1 VVRLAATFLVLLA
14 IAGTPAL
21 AQERPCTVADGSRPS
36 VGLVLSGGGALGA
49 AHVGVL
55 EVLEELRVPV
65 DCVAGT
71 SMGAI
76 VGGLYAMGLSADE
89 LDRTV
94 LETDWRDLLDD
105 TTSRRDLPF
114 RRKVDDLTYLAPVE
128 VGFNHGRFQL
138 PPGVIVGQKLG
149 IELQR
154 LTAPAAAV
162 ASFDDLPIPFRTVAT
177 DLETGTAVVLA
188 DGDLGRAIRASMA
201 VPGVFSPIVID
212 GRMLVDGG
220 VVMNLPVELARDMG
234 ADVIVAVQ
242 VLPSPKTRDELRSL
256 GGQLSQTVSLMVAQ
270 NMDEQARDADVLV
283 RTDVGDSRASDFGKV
298 ADMIPIG
305 EAVARE
311 LEPVL
316 RTLSLS
322 EEAWRAH
329 LDARRGRTMR
339 QFETIES
346 VQIDIGSTA
355 DPEDVLDRVSI
366 RPGDPFDFERIA
378 RDVQDLWDLG
388 VYERVDFYATP
399 GEDGAIVHLE
409 AHDRSWGP
417 HVMRFGLNLVTDFAG
432 ESLFNVLADY
442 TMTGLG
448 RADAEAKF
456 AVRVGEETGA
466 FAEWYQPLS
475 RDSRFFVAPLVEA
488 TSFGVDVLL
497 DESLFGDYKVKV
509 GDVGVDLGVSFGKWG
524 EARFG
529 VQRGSG
535 SARPREGPSILP
547 RVDFD
552 WGGWRGAVIIDQLD
566 NPNFPQDGFIVGAE
580 LLVARESLGSDS
592 DYELVVAEATGAS
605 TWGRHTLIGTA
616 EFGSAL
622 GSDIPFWQEF
632 QLGGL
637 FRLSGY
643 DPGTFSGPYLTH
655 GLLGW
660 YYRVGNVA
668 TGFGDG
674 IYVGLSFEAGN
685 VWQTTTEIDVDG
697 LRYAGAVFVGVDT
710 IFGPLYLAYGHAED
724 GQGSFYLFVGRSF

>member
-1 VVRLAATFLVLLA
+1 VRFATTILVLLA
-14 IAGTPAL
+14 IAGTPAA
-21 AQERPCTVADGSRPS
+21 AQDRPCAVADGGRPS

-55 EVLEELRVPV
+55 RVLEELRVPV

-89 LDRTV
+89 LDQRV
-94 LETDWRDLLDD
+94 SETDWRDLLDD
-105 TTSRRDLPF
+105 ATSRRELPF

-149 IELQR
+149 LELQR

-162 ASFDDLPIPFRTVAT
+162 ASFDRLPIPFRTVAT
-177 DLETGTAVVLA
+177 DLETGTPVVLA

-220 VVMNLPVELARDMG
+220 VVMNLPVELARAMG

-256 GGQLSQTVSLMVAQ
+256 AGQVSQTVSLMIAQ
-270 NMDEQARDADVLV
+270 NMDEQARDADVLI
-283 RTDVGDSRASDFGKV
+283 RTDVGAYRASDFGKV
-298 ADMIPIG
+298 AEMIPIG
-305 EAVARE
+305 EAAARE

-329 LDARRGRTMR
+329 LDARHGRTMR
-339 QFETIES
+339 RFETIES

-355 DPEDVLDRVSI
+355 DPEAVLDRVTI
-366 RPGDPFDFERIA
+366 RPGDPFDLERIA
-378 RDVQDLWDLG
+378 RDVQRLWDLG
-388 VYERVDFYATP
+388 TYERVDFYATP
-399 GEDGAIVHLE
+399 GEHGAIVHLE

-417 HVMRFGLNLVTDFAG
+417 NVMRFGLNLVTDFAG
-432 ESLFNVLADY
+432 ESLFNVLANY

-448 RADAEAKF
+448 RAAAEAKF

-475 RDSRFFVAPLVEA
+475 RDSRFFVAPVVGA
-488 TSFGVDVLL
+488 TRFGVDALL
-497 DESLFGDYKVKV
+497 DPSLFGDYKVSA
-509 GDVGVDLGVSFGKWG
+509 GNLGVDLGISFGKWG

-529 VQRGSG
+529 AIRGSG
-535 SARPREGPSILP
+535 TARPREGPSVLP
-547 RVDFD
+547 EIDFD
-552 WGGWRGAVIIDQLD
+552 WGGWQASVVIDQLD
-566 NPNFPQDGFIVGAE
+566 NPNFPQDGFIFGAE
-580 LLVARESLGSDS
+580 LLIARESFGSDS
-592 DYELVVAEATGAS
+592 DYDRLLADFTGAS
-605 TWGRHTLIGTA
+605 TWGRHTLIGTV
-616 EFGSAL
+616 ELGTAL
-622 GSDIPFWQEF
+622 GSEIPFWQEF
-632 QLGGL
+632 ELGGL

-685 VWQTTTEIDVDG
+685 VWETTAAIDVDG
-697 LRYAGAVFVGVDT
+697 LRYAGSVFVGVDT
-710 IFGPLYLAYGHAED
+710 IFGPMYLAYGHAED